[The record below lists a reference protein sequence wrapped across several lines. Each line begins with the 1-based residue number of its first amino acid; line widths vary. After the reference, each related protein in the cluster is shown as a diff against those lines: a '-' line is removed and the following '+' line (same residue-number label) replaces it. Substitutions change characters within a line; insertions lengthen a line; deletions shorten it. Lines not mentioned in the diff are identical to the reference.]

1 MELHLDL
8 TKWFQEEKDHIS
20 SLRNQ
25 EPPLSFLKAAFG
37 VGEHGGGDY
46 EVSQGVGN
54 DSVLN
59 LEDLLGDSDDDLF

>member
-1 MELHLDL
+1 MCPSKIPD
-8 TKWFQEEKDHIS
+8 QDAG
-20 SLRNQ
+20 
-25 EPPLSFLKAAFG
+25 PPQVDVSEGDDAFG
-37 VGEHGGGDY
+37 VGEHGGGDD

>member
-1 MELHLDL
+1 MEHHLDL
-8 TKWFQEEKDHIS
+8 TKWFQKKIILPQVDVSEGDD
-20 SLRNQ
+20 
-25 EPPLSFLKAAFG
+25 AFG
-37 VGEHGGGDY
+37 VGEHGGGDD

>member
-1 MELHLDL
+1 M
-8 TKWFQEEKDHIS
+8 
-20 SLRNQ
+20 
-25 EPPLSFLKAAFG
+25 
-37 VGEHGGGDY
+37 GEHGGGDD

>member
-1 MELHLDL
+1 M
-8 TKWFQEEKDHIS
+8 
-20 SLRNQ
+20 NM
-25 EPPLSFLKAAFG
+25 G
-37 VGEHGGGDY
+37 VGGDD